1 MDASMRSYH
10 RGSVVVAETDFVV
23 RYDGQG
29 IDEGRIDERD
39 LAPSLFALR
48 TSVFLRD
55 ETGAMTS

>member
-1 MDASMRSYH
+1 M
-10 RGSVVVAETDFVV
+10 AETDFVV